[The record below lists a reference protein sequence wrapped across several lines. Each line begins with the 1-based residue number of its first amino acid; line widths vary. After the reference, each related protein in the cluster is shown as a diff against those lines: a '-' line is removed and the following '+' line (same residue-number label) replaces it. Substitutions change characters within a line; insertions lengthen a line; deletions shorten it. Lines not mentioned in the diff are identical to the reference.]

1 MPIIEIPGLGNIEF
15 PEAMSHDEIN
25 DAIKNNIMPTIRATQ
40 PSATSVGVPEV
51 APTPSAVNPNA
62 LIPQSFE
69 GVASEKPDT
78 GIADAIKNYLV
89 KPVAQ
94 TFGTYDE
101 TAQHPYLT
109 SAATGLINAKN
120 AYHDYMI
127 TDLTQLIEAKKE
139 QYGPNFEN
147 APKDE
152 LKTIQQTQK
161 DIQSHLN
168 DKAQNIEDIK
178 ATQEKYSVKVPTL
191 SKKLD
196 ELEST
201 PAYQKANEFKK
212 VQLLGKEIINNPSD
226 IPEYISHVGLES
238 LPTSLPMM
246 VSAIAASF
254 VGGPSAAMMAGGAT
268 SAFTEFGNEYVQL
281 RQEGKSN
288 EEATAQAATKSGV
301 IGYFDALSFGSAGKA
316 LDKIMENA
324 GKGIWQITKS
334 TAKEVGKETGKQATY
349 GGAGELIGSIA
360 SQQPVN
366 PRSVLEEAIGE
377 VAGAPL
383 EAVSTY
389 RGKVK
394 ETEQAN
400 AIKDLQDKLA
410 EVSKTPEET
419 KPAGEKEPPT
429 KTPPTEPTVRTVT
442 QDQLMGHATTRLAE
456 LDAKANGV
464 PAKETVDENG
474 NKITVPAVPAQPMTE
489 QETAELKFL
498 QDHMGNPE
506 RLAQGY
512 GVSIGE
518 AKPVGSHDT
527 EAALGELEGKEMPV
541 PPIFQQPAKPEE
553 PAKPETPPTEE
564 APEVPPEEQKPPTEE
579 KKPVIKDSKGVEH
592 DIPTVA
598 DAEKTGF
605 EFFPI
610 NRDKPMYAKTD
621 LDGVMRMINNL
632 FGRTTYTSNM
642 TSSSYKVTSNKNK
655 VLPKTSNKNQ
665 VSVTFRPDT
674 LSGRQIGDDEFLSDD
689 TAYKAIESF
698 TIHNPGRL
706 KVRGDEA
713 VAGTSYLDQFF
724 TKGNNPDGSITYTLR
739 RTKSSAE
746 KANEK
751 EELSK
756 EYLEHINAPRGKLK
770 HNYKRLRK
778 AGLNSFQQIM
788 DKHTKLGDALKE
800 ILTNLEQ
807 IVKDKILN
815 APDNT
820 MPFAVNLKNEK
831 QAEMYIDII
840 KHLMKIEPVMKTNLF
855 MDPYIIGGRNHTVP
869 GFYNRV
875 TNNMVI
881 FANGYIDTFIHEAIH
896 AATVHYIK
904 THPNDAKVQKLEKIL
919 AASRKNDV
927 KTKLGWGR
935 YGNTDLM
942 EFIAEAFSNPNFIEH
957 LSKMDPIFDKETSPS
972 LFDNVKSIV
981 RGMMKALGV
990 NVEKDR
996 TAFDE
1001 VMDLSSELFT
1011 GKTLEGYIFDKGH
1024 PLDAET
1030 LNIDRPIK
1038 YVFSM
1043 KDLPSRSTEIY
1054 TIPAGTELFHGA
1066 HETRANEIL
1075 QSGSILKSK
1084 RNITSGGGLLTE
1096 GGLLWFGDQ
1105 DMATGHARSEIDV
1118 MKAEWDREKGIVR
1131 NPGKVFVTVSNKPLR
1146 LVGRNFKM
1154 TEKQAI
1160 KLNRALGLPK
1170 YKHLQKGDSLDL
1182 ASYRAHEYQR
1192 SNVER
1197 YKTESGERSA
1207 PWPVILKELGF
1218 DGYYDSSGVAL
1229 SLDEI
1234 QTSKVLEATEEN
1246 LSRIESNVA
1255 ETLNVQPMDEAT
1267 ANVEAETRGIFNY
1280 LGDPIDIRKWEI
1292 PEQGPIATRLSKWF
1306 QEFADEHVILT
1317 KVSNA
1322 IRSLNRTISDMSDM
1336 EKKQE
1341 LKNSRISDQLLR
1353 FANEEVNPILKQ
1365 MLADGVSMDDI
1376 KQYLHARHAEAYNNR
1391 MNDLNHRVD
1400 AQGNIIPY
1408 GLKDRAS
1415 GMSTENAN
1423 KYLNGLSEEREKVL
1437 KNIANKWY
1445 AIRDKTQQIL
1455 VDSGQETQE
1464 TIDLWNEIFPDYIPL
1479 NREQEQ
1485 QAVPTGL
1492 RTGVGI
1498 DTRGDFSKRA
1508 MGSEKAIINPIDA
1521 LLYQR
1526 ERAVARAE
1534 NNEVGKSVY
1543 RLALENPNPDF
1554 WLPINPDAIR
1564 SREKLI
1570 QELEDMG
1577 YQNAEEIADNI
1588 MAEPKERYLRPVRP
1602 SDFVIDPT
1610 TGLPIPNGKEVV
1622 DARISRNAR
1631 FGDNVLTLK
1640 INGRERYVFFNQ
1652 KDPNAVTMVRTLK
1665 NLDAQTLDK
1674 FFAANRFMNHYLGQV
1689 YTVLNPIFGIV
1700 NGIRDYPFG
1709 MANLSTTPI
1718 KGKQAEVSKKIFPA
1732 MMGIMGVL
1740 RKERAGDGSANKKWQ
1755 QIYKEATE
1763 AGFQTSNRYAILNT
1777 GEDQTYIE
1785 QTLKGFTDNN
1795 AKQMFR
1801 YIINMT
1807 YDFASMIENGVRLA
1821 AYQQMREEGY
1831 TPQQSASVAKNLTI
1845 NFDKKGSRTAALRS
1859 LYLFFN
1865 ASVRGSVRLAETLRG
1880 PAGAKIIGG
1889 GVLLGVMQAMLIAGA
1904 GFKDDDP
1911 PEYIREHN
1919 LVIPTGDGKYITLPM
1934 PYGLN
1939 ILPNTGRILTEAAI
1953 DINKNGFKKAKL
1965 GKKSL
1970 SWANSFLSTF
1980 SPFGNQGLTLN
1991 ALVPS
1996 AVEPFAG
2003 VFLTNKNSF
2012 GQTISKQDSY
2022 TRPTPGYMR
2031 TKESG
2036 TAAGKEFARWMN
2048 LLSGGTDYTKGV
2060 WSPTG
2065 DDIDFLASSFTGP
2078 VVGSVAKTAKY
2089 IKAKVEG
2096 EEVPAYQVPVAGRFM
2111 GEIESK
2117 PVITSRFY
2125 NNLNAMYEH
2134 ELTLKNLKGDPEA
2147 TRKYIQDHPDAR
2159 AYKRAEH
2166 VESQIN
2172 GLNAKKKNFQM
2183 RGAPQEALQRIDN
2196 QKIII
2201 MNRFNDQLER
2211 IRSQ

>member
-101 TAQHPYLT
+101 IAKHPYLT

-541 PPIFQQPAKPEE
+541 PPIFQQPAEPAQPEE
-553 PAKPETPPTEE
+553 PAKPETPPAEE

-598 DAEKTGF
+598 DAEKAGF

-621 LDGVMRMINNL
+621 LEGVMRMINNL
-632 FGRTTYTSNM
+632 FGGTTYRSNM

-689 TAYKAIESF
+689 TAHKAIESF

-713 VAGTSYLDQFF
+713 VSGTSYLDQFF
-724 TKGNNPDGSITYTLR
+724 TRGNNPDGSITYTLR
-739 RTKSSAE
+739 RTKSSTE

-1030 LNIDRPIK
+1030 LN
-1038 YVFSM
+1038 
-1043 KDLPSRSTEIY
+1043 
-1054 TIPAGTELFHGA
+1054 
-1066 HETRANEIL
+1066 
-1075 QSGSILKSK
+1075 
-1084 RNITSGGGLLTE
+1084 
-1096 GGLLWFGDQ
+1096 
-1105 DMATGHARSEIDV
+1105 
-1118 MKAEWDREKGIVR
+1118 
-1131 NPGKVFVTVSNKPLR
+1131 
-1146 LVGRNFKM
+1146 
-1154 TEKQAI
+1154 
-1160 KLNRALGLPK
+1160 
-1170 YKHLQKGDSLDL
+1170 
-1182 ASYRAHEYQR
+1182 
-1192 SNVER
+1192 
-1197 YKTESGERSA
+1197 
-1207 PWPVILKELGF
+1207 
-1218 DGYYDSSGVAL
+1218 
-1229 SLDEI
+1229 
-1234 QTSKVLEATEEN
+1234 
-1246 LSRIESNVA
+1246 
-1255 ETLNVQPMDEAT
+1255 VQPMDEAT

-1365 MLADGVSMDDI
+1365 MLEDGVSMDDI

-1415 GMSTENAN
+1415 GMTTENAN
-1423 KYLNGLSEEREKVL
+1423 NYLNGLSEEREKVL
-1437 KNIANKWY
+1437 KNIADKWY

-1718 KGKQAEVSKKIFPA
+1718 RGKQAEVSKKIFPA

-1865 ASVRGSVRLAETLRG
+1865 ASIRGTVRLAQTLNPRTN
-1880 PAGAKIIGG
+1880 PTAPYIIGG
-1889 GVLLGVMQAMLIAGA
+1889 GVLLGVMQAMMIAGA

-1953 DINKNGFKKAKL
+1953 DINKNGFKKAKI

-1970 SWANSFLSTF
+1970 AWANSFLSTF

>member
-69 GVASEKPDT
+69 GVASEKPET
-78 GIADAIKNYLV
+78 NIADALKNYLV
-89 KPVAQ
+89 KPIAD

-101 TAQHPYLT
+101 SAKHPYLT
-109 SAATGLINAKN
+109 SAATGIINAKN
-120 AYHDYMI
+120 VYHDSAI
-127 TDLTQLIEAKKE
+127 QNLTELIEAKKE
-139 QYGPNFEN
+139 QYGPNFES

-152 LKTIQQTQK
+152 LKVIQQTQK
-161 DIQSHLN
+161 DIQGHLN
-168 DKAQNIEDIK
+168 DKAQNLEDIK
-178 ATQEKYSVKVPTL
+178 ATQEKYSKAIPTL
-191 SKKLD
+191 SKKID
-196 ELEST
+196 ALEST
-201 PAYQKANEFKK
+201 PLYQKASKIEQF
-212 VQLLGKEIINNPSD
+212 QLIGKEIVKNPSD

-238 LPTSLPMM
+238 LPTTLPML
-246 VSAIAASF
+246 IAAAASGF
-254 VGGPSAAMMAGGAT
+254 VGGPGAAMMGGGAT
-268 SAFTEFGNEYVQL
+268 SAFTEFGSEYVQL
-281 RQEGKSN
+281 RQEGKSH

-301 IGYFDALSFGSAGKA
+301 IGYFDAISFGSAGKA
-316 LDKIMENA
+316 LEKIMNNV
-324 GKGIWQITKS
+324 GKGAWQIAKG
-334 TAKEVGKETGKQATY
+334 TAKEVGKETGKQALL
-349 GGAGELIGSIA
+349 GASGEGVGSIV
-360 SQQPVN
+360 SGQPVN
-366 PRSVLEEAIGE
+366 PRSVIEEAIGE

-383 EAVSTY
+383 EAVTTY
-389 RGKVK
+389 RGNVK
-394 ETEQAN
+394 EAQQAQEL
-400 AIKDLQDKLA
+400 KDLKDKLA
-410 EVSKTPEET
+410 GLSEE

-474 NKITVPAVPAQPMTE
+474 NKITIPEVPAQPMTE

-512 GVSIGE
+512 GVQIGE

-541 PPIFQQPAKPEE
+541 PPIFQQPAE
-553 PAKPETPPTEE
+553 PAKPVEPETPPTEE

-598 DAEKTGF
+598 DAEKAGF

-621 LDGVMRMINNL
+621 LEGVMRMINNL
-632 FGRTTYTSNM
+632 FGGTTYRSNM

-689 TAYKAIESF
+689 TAHKAIESF

-706 KVRGDEA
+706 KVKGDEA

-724 TKGNNPDGSITYTLR
+724 TRGNNPDGSITYTLR
-739 RTKSSAE
+739 RTKSSTE

-807 IVKDKILN
+807 IVKDGILN

-855 MDPYIIGGRNHTVP
+855 MDPYVIGGRNHTVP

-1030 LNIDRPIK
+1030 LNIDRPIERE
-1038 YVFSM
+1038 FSM
-1043 KDLPSRSTEIY
+1043 DDIPKKDDETFTIPSGTEI
-1054 TIPAGTELFHGA
+1054 FHGS
-1066 HETRANEIL
+1066 HGSLANEIL
-1075 QSGSILKSK
+1075 KNGSILKSK
-1084 RNITSGGGLLTE
+1084 TSMTSSGGLTSE
-1096 GGLLWFGDQ
+1096 GGLIWFADKNE
-1105 DMATGHARSEIDV
+1105 ASLYAKSERDYGAV
-1118 MKAEWDREKGIVR
+1118 ASYERRFGKRE
-1131 NPGKVFVTVSNKPLR
+1131 PGKVFVTVTNKPLKIIGTNYKLTR
-1146 LVGRNFKM
+1146 DEAK
-1154 TEKQAI
+1154 
-1160 KLNRALGLPK
+1160 KLNEALGLPEYK
-1170 YKHLQKGDSLDL
+1170 YLKKGDDL
-1182 ASYRAHEYQR
+1182 RLAETRAVVYRQ
-1192 SNVER
+1192 SNIER
-1197 YKTESGERSA
+1197 YTNARGEQIDC
-1207 PWPVILKELGF
+1207 PWPVILETLGY
-1218 DGYYDSSGVAL
+1218 DGIYHETGIGL
-1229 SLDEI
+1229 NLNQI
-1234 QTSKVLEATEEN
+1234 QASRVLEATEEN

-1292 PEQGPIATRLSKWF
+1292 PEQGPIAARLSKWF

-1415 GMSTENAN
+1415 GMSTQDAN
-1423 KYLNGLSEEREKVL
+1423 DYLNGLSEERERVL
-1437 KNIANKWY
+1437 KNIADKWY

-1498 DTRGDFSKRA
+1498 DTRGNFSKRA

-1665 NLDAQTLDK
+1665 NLDSQTLGR
-1674 FFAANRFMNHYLGQV
+1674 FLTANRFMNHYLGQV

-1700 NGIRDYPFG
+1700 NGIRDFPFG

-1732 MMGIMGVL
+1732 MMGIMSVL
-1740 RKERAGDGSANKKWQ
+1740 RKERAGDGTANSEWQ
-1755 QIYKEATE
+1755 RIYKEATE

-1865 ASVRGSVRLAETLRG
+1865 ASIRGTVRLAETLKG

-1911 PEYIREHN
+1911 PEYIRERN
-1919 LVIPTGDGKYITLPM
+1919 LIIPTGDGKYITLPM

-2089 IKAKVEG
+2089 IKAKVAG

-2111 GEIESK
+2111 GEIDSK

-2125 NNLNAMYEH
+2125 NNINAMYEH

-2172 GLNAKKKNFQM
+2172 GLNAKKKKFQM